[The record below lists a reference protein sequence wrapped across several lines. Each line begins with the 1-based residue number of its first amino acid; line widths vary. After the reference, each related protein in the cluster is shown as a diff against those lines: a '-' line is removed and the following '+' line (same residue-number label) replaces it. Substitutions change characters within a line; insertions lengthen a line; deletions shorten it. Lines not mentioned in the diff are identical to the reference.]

1 MNAPMAIMAAGRT
14 AGPERMFAANQAWLT
29 QRTAIELGNALMGGT
44 SAMRAKGER
53 YLPRKASED
62 QKDYAARLTGAHL
75 DNFFQKTVIFYLGQ
89 VFKRELRY
97 EDPED
102 ANASKKASA
111 GGGPSVGKVELGWF
125 EAFKEDVDLAGTSL
139 TIFGKDVFQSGLVD
153 GVSFVVVDYTPIK
166 TRQDAATGRLEY
178 LDAAEGA
185 WKPKSPAVDQALN
198 LRPYLIH
205 VKASQVLDA
214 WTSSEGGK
222 LILKHFRYEESV
234 EVATDPEGLTREAAT
249 QVIAWWPHK
258 WEKWRRLSSGSCV
271 MVDSGP
277 NTLGRVPV
285 AWFRPG
291 EPTGGLTAR
300 PPLDDLAEMNR
311 SYWAAMADHDGRLMP
326 YVRSPAFFSV
336 CVEPPKGGGAV
347 PMSPGLMISV
357 DNPGARLESVGVD
370 SASAVNSQTD
380 LNDKREAMRDY
391 GLQTV
396 QAGVTATMSENVATN
411 ASSSLKGWCA
421 VFKDCMEN
429 ALRLA
434 AAYQGMADGP
444 ALVVNTEF
452 KSALDLNLL
461 GHLYQAVAGR
471 VLRPEY
477 YASVLLSMMPFSDEW
492 DVKSAVNPEF
502 GKEDGYLLP
511 ELGSRGR
518 DEGRQLAADD
528 ESPVGERSR

>member
-1 MNAPMAIMAAGRT
+1 MNAPMSIMPAGQAAD
-14 AGPERMFAANQAWLT
+14 PKLIFADTQDWAA

-44 SAMRAKGER
+44 RAMRAKGIA
-53 YLPRKASED
+53 YLPRKGSESD
-62 QKDYAARLTGAHL
+62 KEYAARLAGAHL

-102 ANASKKASA
+102 AKASKRASA
-111 GGGPSVGKVELGWF
+111 GKGPTVSKAELGWF
-125 EAFKEDVDLAGTSL
+125 ETFKEDVDLAGTSL
-139 TIFGKDVFQSGLVD
+139 TIFGKDVFQAGLVD
-153 GVSFVVVDYTPIK
+153 GVTFVVVDYTPVK

-214 WTSSEGGK
+214 WTSAEGGK
-222 LILKHFRYEESV
+222 LILKHFRYQESV
-234 EVATDPEGLTREAAT
+234 EVEIDTDGLTRETST

-258 WEKWRRLSSGSCV
+258 WEKWRKSSAGSCV
-271 MVDSGP
+271 KVDSGP

-336 CVEPPKGGGAV
+336 GVDPPKGAEAV
-347 PMSPGLMISV
+347 PMSPGMMISV
-357 DNPGARLESVGVD
+357 DNPSARLESVGVD

-429 ALRLA
+429 AHRLA

-492 DVKSAVNPEF
+492 DVDSAVNPDF

-511 ELGSRGR
+511 ELGGR
-518 DEGRQLAADD
+518 DEGRD
-528 ESPVGERSR
+528 EPGAKGPPVGGG